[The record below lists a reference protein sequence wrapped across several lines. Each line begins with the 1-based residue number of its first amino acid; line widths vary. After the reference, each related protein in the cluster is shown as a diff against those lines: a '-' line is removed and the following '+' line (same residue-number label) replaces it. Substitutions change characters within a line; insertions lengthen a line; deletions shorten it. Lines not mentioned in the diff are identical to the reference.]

1 MDFNALQSSLEYVN
15 RLLASHGFPSPLPLS
30 FDDEETQESTVK
42 IVNCVYALLQ
52 QRERDR
58 EWQSD
63 AASRI
68 KKLAS
73 ENESTSSELVRFACI
88 PLIFA
93 RTRPS
98 QSWNKLVAMLKL
110 PMQG

>member
-1 MDFNALQSSLEYVN
+1 MDFDALTSSLDYVN

-30 FDDEETQESTVK
+30 FEDEESQESTVK

-63 AASRI
+63 AAIRI

-73 ENESTSSELVRFACI
+73 ENESMSSDLVCFTCI
-88 PLIFA
+88 CSDFFVGKDQVKVGSGQ
-93 RTRPS
+93 T
-98 QSWNKLVAMLKL
+98 
-110 PMQG
+110 